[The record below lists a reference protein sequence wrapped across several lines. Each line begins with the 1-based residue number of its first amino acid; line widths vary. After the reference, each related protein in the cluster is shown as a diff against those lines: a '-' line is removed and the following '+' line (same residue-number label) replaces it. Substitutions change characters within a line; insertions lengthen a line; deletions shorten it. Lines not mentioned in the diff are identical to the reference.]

1 MKTVHV
7 TIRPIGNSHG
17 VVIPK
22 PLLAQAGLVGG
33 VAEMA
38 IGGDALVLRRVTKP
52 ARSGWAQAA
61 AKIADQNDDGL
72 VMGEFGN
79 KGDAGLVW

>member
-1 MKTVHV
+1 MKPLQV

-22 PLLAQAGLVGG
+22 PLLAQLGLAGEV
-33 VAEMA
+33 EMSVERGA
-38 IGGDALVLRRVTKP
+38 IVLRKP
-52 ARSGWAQAA
+52 AKSARSGWAEAA
-61 AKIADQNDDGL
+61 RKIAKQGGDEL

-79 KGDAGLVW
+79 EGDAELVW